1 MTSLLVLNF
10 IIFLKFY
17 VLLIPEN
24 YLSNHD
30 QPLWE
35 SKTAVEAPINDPTIL
50 QKWEKMYNN
59 NMIYKQFFFYTELLS
74 RLLHSKSFLKV
85 RIFLNCNFWYFFRTL
100 CNQTKSNTQL
110 WEMEANDKQVT
121 QLIRSATLVYFCKQK
136 CAISIKRK
144 SKCQNIFIPSLWL
157 VFSPRFY

>member
-10 IIFLKFY
+10 IIFLMFY

-35 SKTAVEAPINDPTIL
+35 SKTVAEVPINDPTIL
-50 QKWEKMYNN
+50 QKWGKMYNN

-85 RIFLNCNFWYFFRTL
+85 RIFLNCNFWYFFSTL
-100 CNQTKSNTQL
+100 CNQTNSNTQL

-121 QLIRSATLVYFCKQK
+121 QLIRSTHW
-136 CAISIKRK
+136 SIFA
-144 SKCQNIFIPSLWL
+144 SKNVQFLLKEGQN
-157 VFSPRFY
+157 